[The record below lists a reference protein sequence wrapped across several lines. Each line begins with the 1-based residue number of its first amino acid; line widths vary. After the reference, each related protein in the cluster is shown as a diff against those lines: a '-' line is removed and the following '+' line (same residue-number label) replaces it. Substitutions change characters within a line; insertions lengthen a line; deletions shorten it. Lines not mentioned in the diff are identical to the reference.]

1 MKSSVHVYIHK
12 IYRYY
17 VYVLHM
23 LHVHTSTDILF
34 ILHTFYDTLNTTRLV
49 NKHIYLYLYNLSEV
63 KRKIGHLYRTCTWY
77 M

>member
-1 MKSSVHVYIHK
+1 MCTFIKYTGTT
-12 IYRYY
+12 YY
-17 VYVLHM
+17 M